1 MSSSIQINEISS
13 TTSEELKIV
22 PEEKEQRGSSR
33 GIMWLKIFNL
43 NPIQEQT
50 VSSTSETCKKEA

>member
-22 PEEKEQRGSSR
+22 PEEKEQRGSSW

-50 VSSTSETCKKEA
+50 VSSTSATCKKEA